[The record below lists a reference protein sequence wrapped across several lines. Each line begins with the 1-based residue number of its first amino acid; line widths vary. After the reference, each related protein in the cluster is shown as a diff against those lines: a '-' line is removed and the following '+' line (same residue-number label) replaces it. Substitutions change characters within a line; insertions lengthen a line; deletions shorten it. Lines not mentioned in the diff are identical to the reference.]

1 MFVEEEGGERRM
13 VELKSVTIN
22 DKEQIFLDGKEIENV
37 VAYKL
42 ENSAESGGPAKLMVE
57 MLVTVGRVAF
67 ES

>member
-13 VELKSVTIN
+13 AELKSVTIN